1 MRTLKPLVRLQGA
14 RVERVHELFLTGT
27 RMWNTE
33 EVYKSFLSLE
43 AREVLKVKLSSF
55 SETDVLA
62 WAFEKH
68 GVYSV
73 R

>member
-1 MRTLKPLVRLQGA
+1 
-14 RVERVHELFLTGT
+14 
-27 RMWNTE
+27 MWNTE

-43 AREVLKVKLSSF
+43 AREVLKVKPSSF

-73 R
+73 RSAYSLLKQEQMEKALNTTKEASGS